1 MPLQNRVTPYGE
13 IIIDPAR
20 GMVMG
25 NRGCL
30 HDRGD
35 RILRPYQVRRWI
47 ICRLDFKGRQ
57 QTLMPPGRWTAL
69 FFLDEATALAAGHRP
84 CHECNR
90 AKARAFAECWLAT
103 NPEADA
109 DERGVD
115 RIDRQLHRERLSEA
129 PRLRDRRKRTYQ
141 AALDALPDGAFVD
154 LGNRPHLVLGDRL
167 LPWRLQGYGVPATRP
182 AGLVIAVLTPPS
194 TVRALA
200 HGYAPDL
207 HPSATKEAAR

>member
-13 IIIDPAR
+13 IIADPAR
-20 GMVMG
+20 GTVMG

-47 ICRLDFKGRQ
+47 ICRLDFKGRHRPP
-57 QTLMPPGRWTAL
+57 MPPGRWTAL

-90 AKARAFAECWLAT
+90 AKARAFVACWLAA
-103 NPEADA
+103 NPPPEG
-109 DERGVD
+109 ERGVD
-115 RIDRQLHRERLSEA
+115 HIDRQLHHERLSEA
-129 PRLRDRRKRTYQ
+129 PRLRDRHKRTYQ
-141 AALDALPDGAFVD
+141 AALDALPDGAFIV
-154 LGNRPHLVLGDRL
+154 LGDAPHLVLGDRL
-167 LPWRLQGYGVPATRP
+167 LRWSPQGYDAPVARP
-182 AGLVIAVLTPPS
+182 AGLVVTVLTPPS
-194 TVRALA
+194 TVRALS
-200 HGYAPDL
+200 HGYALDL